1 MGVADRVRRK
11 QAEAR
16 LQREQQ
22 GDESPTDIPSTDLAR
37 AEAAHIKRLKGVVY
51 VLENFIRTNDDGMYG
66 RLAFFM
72 STVTDELAE
81 ELSELD
87 EVQVRLFMFQIGE
100 VISWIG
106 HGDNERLP
114 EAVRPFADLVQP
126 SEHVDAEQPSS
137 HLGIDSATG

>member
-11 QAEAR
+11 QAENR
-16 LQREQQ
+16 LLAHKT
-22 GDESPTDIPSTDLAR
+22 DESQTDTQSTALVP
-37 AEAAHIKRLKGVVY
+37 AEQDHIRRLKGVVY

-87 EVQVRLFMFQIGE
+87 ETQVRLFMYQIGE

-126 SEHVDAEQPSS
+126 SGNASEESDPHI
-137 HLGIDSATG
+137 GIDSGTG